1 MYSDKNFSFLSPV
14 LSSANEMIKPARL
27 PLLLAGKQRFAQ
39 ILVHSSPT
47 ESKLTY
53 FANSQWNTNKLCWA
67 ATGIDTQVMIQAKL
81 KFWQYNNLYFC
92 LTTFEDKLLKF
103 LYRKAGLHQLKI
115 KFPEIMQVKADFY
128 FYGFF
133 FLRDFHANKNCMRC
147 WDEMPVIRTKCWKKN
162 THTII
167 GNVLGSVLN
176 CRKIPCPESFQFLCM
191 SCVAFRKR
199 K

>member
-1 MYSDKNFSFLSPV
+1 
-14 LSSANEMIKPARL
+14 
-27 PLLLAGKQRFAQ
+27 
-39 ILVHSSPT
+39 
-47 ESKLTY
+47 
-53 FANSQWNTNKLCWA
+53 
-67 ATGIDTQVMIQAKL
+67 
-81 KFWQYNNLYFC
+81 
-92 LTTFEDKLLKF
+92 
-103 LYRKAGLHQLKI
+103 
-115 KFPEIMQVKADFY
+115 MQVKADFY

-147 WDEMPVIRTKCWKKN
+147 WEEMPVIRTKCWKKN

-199 K
+199 KWNLFSLAVPLNLIINLFSLNVATSYRTDCDVKFSTLTSLQDQRGMNVVKFETSYCKIS